1 MGRAYGQKSPYVE
14 VQIDITFGLV
24 ELRISRR
31 NGVGVV
37 RAGRSSTPPGPC
49 LPLHGGAARRHARVY
64 AWRPVFPVL
73 GTSLIH
79 SHYNGDYG
87 VPIITT
93 VAFFGASGVHAP
105 GVCRGALGDSSIRP
119 IGWFLARPGAHRA
132 RCDGD
137 ENYNVIEIVLAET
150 EAYRVPREY
159 KDKHFL
165 EAQKSIGSVARV
177 LFRSHCRCYS
187 RCGRRL
193 LNNCISAS
201 RASHAN

>member
-1 MGRAYGQKSPYVE
+1 MVGDVEWLRCGRKTIFLRVSIEPKSLFTGHYRPFLYF
-14 VQIDITFGLV
+14 DGSLSDF
-24 ELRISRR
+24 
-31 NGVGVV
+31 
-37 RAGRSSTPPGPC
+37 
-49 LPLHGGAARRHARVY
+49 PLLLLY
-64 AWRPVFPVL
+64 
-73 GTSLIH
+73 
-79 SHYNGDYG
+79 
-87 VPIITT
+87 
-93 VAFFGASGVHAP
+93 
-105 GVCRGALGDSSIRP
+105 
-119 IGWFLARPGAHRA
+119 
-132 RCDGD
+132 
-137 ENYNVIEIVLAET
+137 YNVIEIVLAET